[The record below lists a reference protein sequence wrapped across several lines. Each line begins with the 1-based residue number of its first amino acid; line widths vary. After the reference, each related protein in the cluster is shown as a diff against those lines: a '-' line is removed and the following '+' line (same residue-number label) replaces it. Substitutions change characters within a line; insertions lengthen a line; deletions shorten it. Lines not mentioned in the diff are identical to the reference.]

1 MKIVAIFYND
11 SMSQNR
17 TLTFRLIIFKRGDW
31 RSVEVNSQFGLLIPD
46 SGVKL
51 FLVLVSPHLL
61 KSTSLLEVLSLAE
74 A

>member
-1 MKIVAIFYND
+1 MIACRKIH
-11 SMSQNR
+11 

-61 KSTSLLEVLSLAE
+61 STSLLEVLSLAE